1 MQYLWFILM
10 HSNVHLMHWTASIPI
25 LFSQYSSN
33 LTKRESRAF
42 TKFGSFPSLT
52 LANIGYKVLLQVR
65 NDPHKLSPGL
75 NPIFSVQQSRIVE
88 AIPTKT
94 HTMRAS
100 ILGSYLI
107 CVILYDIAILWQ
119 HGRPFIEKGQM
130 Y

>member
-65 NDPHKLSPGL
+65 NGPHKLSLGPNL
-75 NPIFSVQQSRIVE
+75 IFSVHSRVGTAELKQSGDQYCGVLLP
-88 AIPTKT
+88 AICTP
-94 HTMRAS
+94 
-100 ILGSYLI
+100 I
-107 CVILYDIAILWQ
+107 
-119 HGRPFIEKGQM
+119 
-130 Y
+130 